1 MAWEVAS
8 SDVRRAMGV
17 SSDVRGLGRAMGVSL
32 VVSSDVSRLGGAMGV
47 ALAMPEAWEVTSE
60 ASSDVRRAMGV
71 SSDVRGLRR
80 AVGVSSV
87 TSEVW
92 EVTSE
97 DREGLWVWF

>member
-1 MAWEVAS
+1 M
-8 SDVRRAMGV
+8 R
-17 SSDVRGLGRAMGVSL
+17 
-32 VVSSDVSRLGGAMGV
+32 
-47 ALAMPEAWEVTSE
+47 
-60 ASSDVRRAMGV
+60 SDVRRAMGV

-97 DREGLWVWF
+97 DWEGLWVWFK

>member
-1 MAWEVAS
+1 M
-8 SDVRRAMGV
+8 
-17 SSDVRGLGRAMGVSL
+17 
-32 VVSSDVSRLGGAMGV
+32 
-47 ALAMPEAWEVTSE
+47 TSE